1 MDTQQQQ
8 LQRDVILTVDGMTK
22 RYGKTNVVNNATF
35 QLERG
40 KIYGF
45 IGQNGAGKTT
55 IIRMIAGYT
64 KLTAGRIAIYGDSSE
79 KGLAEGRKR
88 MGIIVEQPALYK
100 NMTAYDNL
108 EIQKT
113 LYGIKN
119 DMLTDELLQLVG
131 LANIGKRKVK
141 NFSLGMRQ
149 RLGIAMALVNS
160 PEILI
165 LDEPVNGLDPVGI
178 VEIRELLL
186 KLNRERNI
194 TILISSHILSEL
206 YQLASDYIIIHRG
219 CILDKLTTQQLDGK
233 CTSHI
238 VVQAEDTVAAKAALA
253 QMGITNIE
261 TGDNG
266 FFRFKANCDVKAVAR
281 KLMEEKILLTHFS
294 VQTESLEDYFVKL
307 IGGGI
312 NGQVV

>member
-1 MDTQQQQ
+1 MDTQQ
-8 LQRDVILTVDGMTK
+8 LQREVILSVEGMTK
-22 RYGKTNVVNNATF
+22 RYGKNNVVSNASF

-55 IIRMIAGYT
+55 IIRMLAGYA
-64 KLTAGRIAIYGDSSE
+64 KLNAGRVTIFGQSTE
-79 KGLAEGRKR
+79 KGLAEGRKK
-88 MGIIVEQPALYK
+88 MGIIVENPALYK
-100 NMTAYDNL
+100 NMSAYDNI

-113 LYGIKN
+113 LYGIKS
-119 DMLTDELLQLVG
+119 DTLTEEVLQLVG

-206 YQLASDYIIIHRG
+206 YQLATDYIIIHRG
-219 CILDKLTTQQLDGK
+219 CILEKLTLEQLDQK
-233 CTSHI
+233 CASYI
-238 VVQAEDTVAAKAALA
+238 VVQTEEREAAKAVLA
-253 QMGITNIE
+253 QMGVTNIE
-261 TGDNG
+261 DGDNN
-266 FFRFKANCDVKAVAR
+266 FFRFRGNYDVKEVAR
-281 KLMEEKILLTHFS
+281 RLMEEKILLTHFS
-294 VQTESLEDYFVKL
+294 LQTESLENYFVKL
-307 IGGGI
+307 IGGET

>member
-1 MDTQQQQ
+1 MDTQQ
-8 LQRDVILTVDGMTK
+8 LQREVILSVEGMTK
-22 RYGKTNVVNNATF
+22 RYGKNNVVSNASF

-55 IIRMIAGYT
+55 IIRMLAGYA
-64 KLTAGRIAIYGDSSE
+64 KLNAGRVTIFGQSTE
-79 KGLAEGRKR
+79 KGLAEGRKK
-88 MGIIVEQPALYK
+88 MGIIVENPALYK
-100 NMTAYDNL
+100 NMSAYDNI

-113 LYGIKN
+113 LYGIKS
-119 DMLTDELLQLVG
+119 DTLTEELLQLVG

-206 YQLASDYIIIHRG
+206 YQLATDYIIIHRG
-219 CILDKLTTQQLDGK
+219 CILEKLTLEQLDQK
-233 CTSHI
+233 CASYI
-238 VVQAEDTVAAKAALA
+238 VVQTEEREAAKAVLA
-253 QMGITNIE
+253 RMGVTNIE
-261 TGDNG
+261 DGDNN
-266 FFRFKANCDVKAVAR
+266 FFRFRGNYDVKEVAR
-281 KLMEEKILLTHFS
+281 RLMEEKILLTHFS
-294 VQTESLEDYFVKL
+294 LQTESLENYFVKL
-307 IGGGI
+307 IGGET

>member
-1 MDTQQQQ
+1 MDTQQ
-8 LQRDVILTVDGMTK
+8 LQREVILSVEGMTK
-22 RYGKTNVVNNATF
+22 RYGKNNVVSNASF

-55 IIRMIAGYT
+55 IIRMLAGYA
-64 KLTAGRIAIYGDSSE
+64 KLNAGRVTIFGQSTE
-79 KGLAEGRKR
+79 KGLAEGRKK
-88 MGIIVEQPALYK
+88 MGIIVENPALYK
-100 NMTAYDNL
+100 NMSAYDNI

-113 LYGIKN
+113 LYGIKS
-119 DMLTDELLQLVG
+119 DTLTEEVLQLVG

-206 YQLASDYIIIHRG
+206 YQLATDYIIIHRG
-219 CILDKLTTQQLDGK
+219 CILEKLTLEQLDQK
-233 CTSHI
+233 CASYI
-238 VVQAEDTVAAKAALA
+238 VVQTEEREAAKAVLA
-253 QMGITNIE
+253 RMGVTNIE
-261 TGDNG
+261 DGDNN
-266 FFRFKANCDVKAVAR
+266 FFRFRGNYDVKEVAR
-281 KLMEEKILLTHFS
+281 RLMEEKILLTHFS
-294 VQTESLEDYFVKL
+294 LQTESLENYFVKL
-307 IGGGI
+307 IGGET

>member
-1 MDTQQQQ
+1 MDTQQ
-8 LQRDVILTVDGMTK
+8 LQREVILSVEGMTK
-22 RYGKTNVVNNATF
+22 RYGKNNVVSNASF

-55 IIRMIAGYT
+55 IIRMLAGYA
-64 KLTAGRIAIYGDSSE
+64 KLNAGRVTIFGQSTE
-79 KGLAEGRKR
+79 KGLAEGRKK
-88 MGIIVEQPALYK
+88 MGIIVENPALYK
-100 NMTAYDNL
+100 NMSAYDNI

-113 LYGIKN
+113 LYGIKS
-119 DMLTDELLQLVG
+119 DTLTEELLQLVG

-206 YQLASDYIIIHRG
+206 YQLATDYIIIHRG
-219 CILDKLTTQQLDGK
+219 CILEKLTLEQLDQK
-233 CTSHI
+233 CASYI
-238 VVQAEDTVAAKAALA
+238 VVQTEERETAKVVLA
-253 QMGITNIE
+253 QMGVTNIE
-261 TGDNG
+261 DGDNN
-266 FFRFKANCDVKAVAR
+266 FFRFRGNYDVKEVAR
-281 KLMEEKILLTHFS
+281 RLMEEKILLTHFS
-294 VQTESLEDYFVKL
+294 LQTESLENYFVKL
-307 IGGGI
+307 IGGET

>member
-1 MDTQQQQ
+1 MDTQQ
-8 LQRDVILTVDGMTK
+8 LQREVILSVEGMTK
-22 RYGKTNVVNNATF
+22 RYGKNNVVSNASF

-55 IIRMIAGYT
+55 IIRMLAGYA
-64 KLTAGRIAIYGDSSE
+64 KLNAGRVTIFGQSTE
-79 KGLAEGRKR
+79 KGLAEGRKK
-88 MGIIVEQPALYK
+88 MGIFVENPALYK
-100 NMTAYDNL
+100 NMSAYDNI

-113 LYGIKN
+113 LYGIKS
-119 DMLTDELLQLVG
+119 DTLTEELLQLVG

-206 YQLASDYIIIHRG
+206 YQLATDYIIIHRG
-219 CILDKLTTQQLDGK
+219 CILEKLTLEQLDQK
-233 CTSHI
+233 CASYI
-238 VVQAEDTVAAKAALA
+238 VVQTEERETAKVVLA
-253 QMGITNIE
+253 QMGVTNIE
-261 TGDNG
+261 DGDNN
-266 FFRFKANCDVKAVAR
+266 FFRFRGNYDVKEVAR
-281 KLMEEKILLTHFS
+281 RLMEEKILLTHFS
-294 VQTESLEDYFVKL
+294 LQTESLENYFVKL
-307 IGGGI
+307 IGGET

>member
-1 MDTQQQQ
+1 MDTQQ
-8 LQRDVILTVDGMTK
+8 LQREVILSVEGMTK
-22 RYGKTNVVNNATF
+22 RYGKNNVVSNASF

-55 IIRMIAGYT
+55 IIRMLAGYA
-64 KLTAGRIAIYGDSSE
+64 KLNAGRVTIFGQSTE
-79 KGLAEGRKR
+79 KGLAEGRKK
-88 MGIIVEQPALYK
+88 MGIIVENPALYK
-100 NMTAYDNL
+100 NMSAYDNI

-113 LYGIKN
+113 LYGIKS
-119 DMLTDELLQLVG
+119 DTLTEELLQLVG

-206 YQLASDYIIIHRG
+206 YQLATDYIIIHRG
-219 CILDKLTTQQLDGK
+219 CILEKLTLEQLDQK
-233 CTSHI
+233 CASYI
-238 VVQAEDTVAAKAALA
+238 VVQTEEREAAKAVLA
-253 QMGITNIE
+253 QMGVTNIE
-261 TGDNG
+261 DGDNN
-266 FFRFKANCDVKAVAR
+266 FFRFRGNYDVKEVAR
-281 KLMEEKILLTHFS
+281 RLMEEKILLTHFS
-294 VQTESLEDYFVKL
+294 LQTESLENYFVKL
-307 IGGGI
+307 IGGET

>member
-1 MDTQQQQ
+1 MDTQQ
-8 LQRDVILTVDGMTK
+8 LQREVILSVEGMTK
-22 RYGKTNVVNNATF
+22 RYGKNNVVSNASF

-45 IGQNGAGKTT
+45 IGQNGAGKST
-55 IIRMIAGYT
+55 IIRMLAGYA
-64 KLTAGRIAIYGDSSE
+64 KLNAGRVTIFGQSTE
-79 KGLAEGRKR
+79 KGLAEGRKK
-88 MGIIVEQPALYK
+88 MGIIVENPALYK
-100 NMTAYDNL
+100 NMSAYDNI

-113 LYGIKN
+113 LYGIKS
-119 DMLTDELLQLVG
+119 DTLTEEVLQLVG

-206 YQLASDYIIIHRG
+206 YQLATDYIIIHRG
-219 CILDKLTTQQLDGK
+219 CILEKLTLEQLDQK
-233 CTSHI
+233 CASYI
-238 VVQAEDTVAAKAALA
+238 VVQTEEREAAKAVLA
-253 QMGITNIE
+253 QMGVTNIE
-261 TGDNG
+261 DGDNN
-266 FFRFKANCDVKAVAR
+266 FFRFRGNYDVKEVAR
-281 KLMEEKILLTHFS
+281 RLMEEKILLTHFS
-294 VQTESLEDYFVKL
+294 LQTESLENYFVKL
-307 IGGGI
+307 IGGET

>member
-1 MDTQQQQ
+1 MDIKKEKQSEVV
-8 LQRDVILTVDGMTK
+8 LSVEGMTK
-22 RYGKTNVVNNATF
+22 VYGKNTVVNNSTF

-55 IIRMIAGYT
+55 IIRMLAGYA
-64 KLTAGRIAIYGDSSE
+64 KLTSGNMSIFGDSTP

-88 MGIIVEQPALYK
+88 MGIIVENPALYK
-100 NMTAYDNL
+100 NMTAYDNI

-113 LYGIKN
+113 LYGIKS
-119 DMLTDELLQLVG
+119 DTLADELLQLVG

-149 RLGIAMALVNS
+149 RLGIAMALVNN

-165 LDEPVNGLDPVGI
+165 LDEPVNGLDPMGI
-178 VEIRELLL
+178 VEVRELLL
-186 KLNRERNI
+186 KLNRERNL

-219 CILDKLTTQQLDGK
+219 NILEKLTLEELDKK
-233 CTSHI
+233 CTSYI
-238 VVQAEDTVAAKAALA
+238 VMQAEDKAAAKNVLTEL
-253 QMGITNIE
+253 GITQIE
-261 TGDNG
+261 DGNNDY
-266 FFRFKANCDVKAVAR
+266 FRCRADYDVKEVAR
-281 KLMEEKILLTHFS
+281 ALMERKILLTHFS
-294 VQTESLEDYFVKL
+294 VQTDSLEDYFVKL
-307 IGGGI
+307 IGGEC

>member
-1 MDTQQQQ
+1 MDTQQ
-8 LQRDVILTVDGMTK
+8 LQREVILSVEGMTK
-22 RYGKTNVVNNATF
+22 RYGKNNVVSNASF

-55 IIRMIAGYT
+55 IIRMLAGYA
-64 KLTAGRIAIYGDSSE
+64 KLNAGRVTIFGQSTE
-79 KGLAEGRKR
+79 KGLAEGRKK
-88 MGIIVEQPALYK
+88 MGIIVENPALYK
-100 NMTAYDNL
+100 NMSAYDNI

-113 LYGIKN
+113 LYGIKS
-119 DMLTDELLQLVG
+119 DTLTEELLQLVG

-206 YQLASDYIIIHRG
+206 YQLATDYIIIHRG
-219 CILDKLTTQQLDGK
+219 CILEKLTLEQLDQK
-233 CTSHI
+233 CASYI
-238 VVQAEDTVAAKAALA
+238 VVQTEERETAKAVLA
-253 QMGITNIE
+253 QMGVTNIE
-261 TGDNG
+261 DGDNN
-266 FFRFKANCDVKAVAR
+266 FFRFRGNYDVKEVAR
-281 KLMEEKILLTHFS
+281 RLMEEKILLTHFS
-294 VQTESLEDYFVKL
+294 LQTESLENYFVKL
-307 IGGGI
+307 IGGET